1 MRKMTYTQAA
11 TCGENLK
18 VRVTP
23 EQSEKMQKAWFAAGK
38 AWDDDSIEVCE
49 TEEVFLY
56 LYDDGYLTAGSSISE
71 FEKHINTEIKLIDDL
86 PQYDFASDL
95 PQPTFATQQEILTYL
110 CQNDNKVIHEC
121 DMVVGFK
128 NGKLWDFT
136 DNQPFKNESDFINF
150 PNEWKKHTPP
160 RLIRVNGI
168 EVPAPLE
175 SLDGLDVVYV
185 ANIMEIKKYFKYDVD
200 DGILDYLLS
209 IGLCYATKE
218 DAIKRAEAMRLFEVM
233 E

>member
-23 EQSEKMQKAWFAAGK
+23 EQSEKMQKAWFAAEKTWADGGDNIYLHPQ
-38 AWDDDSIEVCE
+38 DD
-49 TEEVFLY
+49 FLF
-56 LYDDGYLTAGSSISE
+56 LYDDGELSVSSVEKE
-71 FEKHINTEIKLIDDL
+71 FLSSSNKEIELIDEL
-86 PQYDFASDL
+86 QHDFAS
-95 PQPTFATQQEILTYL
+95 QQEVWMWLGQGNQIKSIEGGEVY
-110 CQNDNKVIHEC
+110 
-121 DMVVGFK
+121 GFK
-128 NGKLWDFT
+128 NGKMWNFTTNNAAYCLSFCSIDLW
-136 DNQPFKNESDFINF
+136 QKY
-150 PNEWKKHTPP
+150 TPP
-160 RLIRVNGI
+160 RLIRVNGV
-168 EVPAPLE
+168 EVPVPLE

-185 ANIMEIKKYFKYDVD
+185 ADIMEVKKYFKYDVD

-218 DAIKRAEAMRLFEVM
+218 DAIKRTEAMMKFEVV